1 MKGRL
6 VNGQNGDSQS
16 KEQSVPMW
24 TKNFFLLSVANLSL
38 FVSLLLLLPT
48 LPLYLIAIGGTQRD
62 VGYVMGTYTLG
73 AMLMRAVAGWLLD
86 RYGRK
91 KIMVVGLMMIFTVT
105 LLYRLAHNVPSVM
118 AIRALH
124 GLTFGLAATAIATIA
139 ADSLPAARLGEGIG
153 YFGLT
158 STLSMTLAPMI
169 GLWLVGRFGYPT
181 LFMTVSATALLTL
194 FCSMPVRSAYVR
206 VRVRGGSAGRTLANL
221 LEKSALFPS
230 LITFFLSFMN
240 GAVMYFI
247 AVYASNLGVGNIGLF
262 FAVSSLT
269 MVVSRP
275 IGGRWADHGGIN
287 MVILIGLLSLAT
299 GMAAIGLSHTI
310 IGFLVAGAFNGF
322 GFGFC
327 APALQALAVRRAPS
341 SRWGA
346 ATGTYYAAFD
356 MGYGVGA
363 FVWGFVTEA
372 IGYQAMYFTTLIPL
386 SLAGAIYYR
395 FRARLAVPVPMEA
408 PHGED

>member
-1 MKGRL
+1 
-6 VNGQNGDSQS
+6 
-16 KEQSVPMW
+16 MW
-24 TKNFFLLSVANLSL
+24 TKNFFLLCVANLSL

-48 LPLYLIAIGGTQRD
+48 LPLYLITIGGTQRD

-73 AMLMRAVAGWLLD
+73 AMLMRSVAGWLLD

-91 KIMVVGLMMIFTVT
+91 KIMIAGLMMMLTVT
-105 LLYRLAHNVPSVM
+105 ILYRLAARNVPSVM

-124 GLTFGLAATAIATIA
+124 GLTFGLAGTAIATIV

-158 STLSMTLAPMI
+158 STLSMALAPMI
-169 GLWLVGRFGYPT
+169 GLWLVGRFGYPA
-181 LFMTVSATALLTL
+181 LFMMVSVTALLTL

-206 VRVRGGSAGRTLANL
+206 VRTDGGSVGQTLANL
-221 LEKSALFPS
+221 LEKTALLPS

-247 AVYASNLGVGNIGLF
+247 AVYASDLGVRNIGLF
-262 FAVSSLT
+262 FAASSLT
-269 MVVSRP
+269 MVISRP
-275 IGGRWADHGGIN
+275 IGGRWADHGGISK
-287 MVILIGLLSLAT
+287 VILIGLLSLAT
-299 GMAAIGLSHTI
+299 GMAAIGLSRTI
-310 IGFLVAGAFNGF
+310 IGFLVAGTFNGF

-327 APALQALAVRRAPS
+327 APALQALAVRHAPPN
-341 SRWGA
+341 RWGA

-386 SLAGAIYYR
+386 GLAGALYYR
-395 FRARLAVPVPMEA
+395 FRARMALPLHP
-408 PHGED
+408 